1 VPELWE
7 NDIKSEVAYPGKL
20 TSVTAWERDYEEII
34 TILIFV
40 HLINSK
46 SNQKKEKKK
55 WTKEVKSIGINSPN
69 SNVVDVDA
77 FVRL

>member
-46 SNQKKEKKK
+46 SNHKKK
-55 WTKEVKSIGINSPN
+55 KNEQQKWRAWDKFPKFKC
-69 SNVVDVDA
+69 VVDVDA